1 MELKRKLKIGRW
13 YEVNHLRKKRFVGK
27 LLKLE
32 YNPRDL
38 IDPTI
43 LIMQIDTSPGSGCE
57 WLRRSP
63 KADLLVSGIRPSL
76 IQHIAPISEPGK
88 KKEESKPESKP
99 EPQKERIGDKLKRV
113 LKL

>member
-27 LLKLE
+27 LLSFE
-32 YNPRDL
+32 YNPEDPV
-38 IDPTI
+38 DPTI
-43 LIMQIDTSPGSGCE
+43 LIMQIDTSAGSGCE

-63 KADLLVSGIRPSL
+63 KTDLLVSGIRPSL
-76 IQHIAPISEPGK
+76 VQRIVAISEPVS
-88 KKEESKPESKP
+88 ETPESKP
-99 EPQKERIGDKLKRV
+99 EPQKEERIGDKLKRV